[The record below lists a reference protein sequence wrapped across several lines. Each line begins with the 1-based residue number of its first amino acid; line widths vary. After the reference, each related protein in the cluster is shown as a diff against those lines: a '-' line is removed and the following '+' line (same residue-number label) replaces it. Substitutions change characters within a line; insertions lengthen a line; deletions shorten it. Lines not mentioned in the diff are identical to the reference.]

1 MPLFLL
7 GIALGGLSGG
17 VTYALT
23 TDGQIAAIVGAV
35 AAVLTWIGCAAV
47 IFVDD

>member
-7 GIALGGLSGG
+7 GLLLGALSGG

-23 TDGQIAAIVGAV
+23 TDNQLASIAGIIAAI
-35 AAVLTWIGCAAV
+35 LTWIGCATLLAL
-47 IFVDD
+47 DD